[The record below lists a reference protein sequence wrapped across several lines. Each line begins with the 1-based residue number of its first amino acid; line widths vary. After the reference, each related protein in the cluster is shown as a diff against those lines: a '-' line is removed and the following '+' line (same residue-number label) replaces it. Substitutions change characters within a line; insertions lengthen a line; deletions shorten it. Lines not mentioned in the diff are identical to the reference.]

1 MAKYGTK
8 KYWREELHKE
18 EVRFELMCRGF
29 ADSFNKS
36 QSIAIEDVQEMVNEL
51 NKCSNM
57 IDFNKHNYD
66 SAPENEENEEE
77 NEE

>member
-8 KYWREELHKE
+8 KYWHDELHKE
-18 EVRFELMCRGF
+18 EVKFELMCRGF
-29 ADSFNKS
+29 ADVWNKA
-36 QSIAIEDVQEMVNEL
+36 QSIAIEDVQEMVSEL

-57 IDFNKHNYD
+57 IDFNKHQYD
-66 SAPENEENEEE
+66 SAPKDEEE